1 MRRENRKHE
10 KNNTKTMIIVSG
22 SVVLIVAIVF
32 AIGVMFFSNKI
43 DSDIE
48 EGKLSTS
55 KISDLVPNANQTTNQ
70 TERATTEASSN
81 MGKTVNELTNSSSNT
96 IQKNET
102 TKTNQNVSN
111 KTETSKNTNVTVQNE
126 TKTTTTE
133 QVKVPEKVTA
143 PEKTEETKQEEV
155 KEPVFIKPVEGEVI
169 REFAKDKLVYSETL
183 GEWITHNGIDI
194 KAEKTTVVK
203 ASAEGKVSSIKNDPR
218 YGLSI
223 VITHNNGFQTVY
235 ANLLTAEFVTE
246 GETVESGQTL
256 GTVGTT
262 ASFEA
267 LDDSHLHFE
276 MTKDGEYVDPNI
288 YIK

>member
-22 SVVLIVAIVF
+22 SIVLIVAIVF

-55 KISDLVPNANQTTNQ
+55 KISDLVPNANQT
-70 TERATTEASSN
+70 ERATTEASSN

-96 IQKNET
+96 IKKNET

-111 KTETSKNTNVTVQNE
+111 KTETSKNTNVT
-126 TKTTTTE
+126 K
-133 QVKVPEKVTA
+133 QVKEPEKATA

-194 KAEKTTVVK
+194 KADKTTVVK

-262 ASFEA
+262 SSFEA

>member
-1 MRRENRKHE
+1 MRREKRKHE

-22 SVVLIVAIVF
+22 SIVLIVAIVF

-55 KISDLVPNANQTTNQ
+55 KISDLVPNANQT
-70 TERATTEASSN
+70 ERTTTEASSN
-81 MGKTVNELTNSSSNT
+81 MGKTVNELTNSSLNT
-96 IQKNET
+96 IKKNET

-111 KTETSKNTNVTVQNE
+111 KTETSKNTNVTKQNE

-133 QVKVPEKVTA
+133 QVKEPEKATA

-155 KEPVFIKPVEGEVI
+155 KEPVFIKPVEGEII

-194 KAEKTTVVK
+194 KADKTTVVK

-262 ASFEA
+262 SSFEA